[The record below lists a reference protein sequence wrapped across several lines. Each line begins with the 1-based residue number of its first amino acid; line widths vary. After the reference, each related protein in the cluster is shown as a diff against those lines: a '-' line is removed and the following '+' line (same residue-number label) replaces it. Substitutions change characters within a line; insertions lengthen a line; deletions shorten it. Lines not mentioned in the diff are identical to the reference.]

1 MNPRVKKVEAFSD
14 FTLIITFDN
23 DERRRFEALPY
34 LVYPAYQSLNEA
46 GFFLQAK
53 VGHGTVMWPNE
64 VDFCPD
70 TLYLES
76 VPLSESADAA

>member
-14 FTLIITFDN
+14 FTLILTFN
-23 DERRRFEALPY
+23 NGERRRFDARPY
-34 LVYPAYQSLNEA
+34 LSYPVYQPLNGV

-76 VPLSESADAA
+76 VPLSASADAA